1 MRHYAPAKDK
11 GEFDTAWCLAPV
23 GATCVC
29 WGTCLE
35 YTWCD
40 CRYCCKTCCLS
51 WGCKEGCAI
60 CCASGC
66 SKCCACHCCAS
77 WCGCLTSATCTL
89 PILAYS
95 CGGVA
100 LGIACVACCLGYR
113 RLQQKSVERPPP
125 RSASSHVENALQN
138 PIPHVAVPT
147 TGPVKLVSI
156 TVPMNCR
163 AGDMIDVVA
172 RDGTR
177 LRLLIPQGALPG
189 HVLRTSY
196 SAPEPGYSEPVIA
209 VPVAE
214 PVAGAVGGGYEGGAA
229 QSAVPVGGAALT
241 GDDGFPAYDPAE
253 FDDATFKQPSAP
265 SAPPGPAY
273 Y

>member
-51 WGCKEGCAI
+51 WGCKEGCAK

-125 RSASSHVENALQN
+125 RSASSHVENALQVLATIAFCN
-138 PIPHVAVPT
+138 TVT
-147 TGPVKLVSI
+147 TGHDLMSSAIFCLRRSLKTAAVAAAAAAPQPQPCPPPPLRCTTLEPDS
-156 TVPMNCR
+156 PRRGAHNR
-163 AGDMIDVVA
+163 ARKA
-172 RDGTR
+172 RFNHR
-177 LRLLIPQGALPG
+177 PHELPCG
-189 HVLRTSY
+189 RH
-196 SAPEPGYSEPVIA
+196 
-209 VPVAE
+209 
-214 PVAGAVGGGYEGGAA
+214 
-229 QSAVPVGGAALT
+229 
-241 GDDGFPAYDPAE
+241 D
-253 FDDATFKQPSAP
+253 
-265 SAPPGPAY
+265 
-273 Y
+273 